1 MCVCH
6 GSSHSLRPRLGD
18 RVHEEGAGGD
28 LQEGRVARARRL
40 QAERGERDGRHRGG
54 RRQGGHLPG
63 RGGDARRH
71 ARPGKP
77 RPRQD
82 QEGVLGQRQRLPRP
96 SRVLPRAGR
105 EAHQGARQVNSICCS
120 FAA

>member
-1 MCVCH
+1 MH
-6 GSSHSLRPRLGD
+6 
-18 RVHEEGAGGD
+18 A
-28 LQEGRVARARRL
+28 
-40 QAERGERDGRHRGG
+40 GERDGRHRGG

-82 QEGVLGQRQRLPRP
+82 QEVKTALKSIHMYTRPRREIERTVVTFFAFFVVQGVLGQRQRLPRP